1 MALEPGAATGGFAAT
16 LDADAAY
23 YTWTRGEVAAVVGTV
38 GVATLAP
45 LLGLGGDAEEGADR
59 HTLYLGAEASRDDL
73 ETAAPL
79 LAKLAAARGERPAPR
94 RDDTVL
100 ADWNGLAVAALARGA
115 ETFEEPRYRRAAEE
129 AAAFLLAR
137 LRAGDGGAGPLRH
150 AVPADGGAGEAP
162 PAQLDDYAF
171 LIRGLLAL
179 DATTSGGAY
188 RTDLDG
194 RAGRDGRWLAAAR
207 GLADEMEARL
217 GAPGGGWF
225 RSAPD
230 PHLPLRA
237 RTITGSALPPG
248 NAVAIV
254 ALLELA
260 DRLEDDSGARYR
272 RLAERAL
279 AGFAGD
285 LDRFPGAVPG
295 LAWATLR
302 SHAAPDEPAAEAP
315 PGDSGR

>member
-1 MALEPGAATGGFAAT
+1 
-16 LDADAAY
+16 
-23 YTWTRGEVAAVVGTV
+23 
-38 GVATLAP
+38 
-45 LLGLGGDAEEGADR
+45 LGGDAEEGADR
-59 HTLYLGAEASRDDL
+59 HTLYLGADASRDDL

-79 LAKLAAARGERPAPR
+79 LAKLAAARARRPAPR

-150 AVPADGGAGEAP
+150 AVPADGGAAEAP

-179 DATTSGGAY
+179 DATTSGGAG
-188 RTDLDG
+188 RADLDG

-207 GLADEMEARL
+207 ELADEMEARL

-248 NAVAIV
+248 NALAIV

-260 DRLEDDSGARYR
+260 DRLEGDSGARFR

-302 SHAAPDEPAAEAP
+302 FHAAPDEPAAEAP